1 MANQTS
7 EQEIY
12 EEAKKRVKAKRD
24 FWGHFIFYAVVNIIC
39 FLVWVLG
46 DRGYPWFLWVLG
58 PWGLLIVLPHYF
70 RIFVFAGKS
79 EKRAIEKEA
88 ERIRREES

>member
-1 MANQTS
+1 MAKDIS
-7 EQEIY
+7 EEEIY

-24 FWGHFIFYAVVNIIC
+24 FYGHLVFYAAVNIIC
-39 FLVWVLG
+39 FLIWVLG

-58 PWGLLIVLPHYF
+58 PWGILIVLPHYL

-79 EKRAIEKEA
+79 GKRAIEKEA
-88 ERIRREES
+88 EKIRREQG

>member
-1 MANQTS
+1 MAKQLP
-7 EQEIY
+7 EDEIY

-24 FWGHFIFYAVVNIIC
+24 FYGHLVFYVAVNIIC

-58 PWGLLIVLPHYF
+58 PWGILIVLPHYL
-70 RIFVFAGKS
+70 RVFVFAGKS
-79 EKRAIEKEA
+79 DKRAIEKEV
-88 ERIRREES
+88 ERIRREQG